1 MLVRAAMSAPYVVP
15 VGPVAYAFVNVTVPQ
30 LTRGTCAP
38 FCVKSSTIHSACIP
52 HRAFV
57 EDRVCVT
64 CWFFELFLIVAVPVV
79 LLVAVTETV
88 TESPAS
94 NVMLELG
101 KLISEAGYHSY
112 QAGKWSVSSDRHVA
126 QQ

>member
-1 MLVRAAMSAPYVVP
+1 MLKMAAVSAPYVVP

-30 LTRGTCAP
+30 FARGTLAP
-38 FCVKSSTIHSACIP
+38 LRPKSSTTHSACIP
-52 HRAFV
+52 HRASV

-79 LLVAVTETV
+79 LLVAVTESV